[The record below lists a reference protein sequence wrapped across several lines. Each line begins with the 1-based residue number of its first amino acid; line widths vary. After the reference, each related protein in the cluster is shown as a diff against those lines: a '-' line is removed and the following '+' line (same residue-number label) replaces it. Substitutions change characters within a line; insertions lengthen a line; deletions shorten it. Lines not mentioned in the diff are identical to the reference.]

1 MDRDSYPRAAK
12 AAEREPGGFDAR
24 GVLRRPV
31 GFNGAQLHPL
41 TVLAAEHGPIVTW
54 THRADVVPA

>member
-24 GVLRRPV
+24 ACYVARLGSTGLSFTP
-31 GFNGAQLHPL
+31 
-41 TVLAAEHGPIVTW
+41 
-54 THRADVVPA
+54 